1 MRQKY
6 LCILSN
12 SSRSQGLSGTP
23 FLSKIHKF
31 PVGLEQRHTKMGMS
45 LGLHSKS
52 CAAAGFSSLLDF
64 GVFNLVNGKNTEGYG
79 CVGSWEEIIPL
90 PRSSAEARAAGDGFG
105 QFLEGG
111 KWEYSLTCQGFA
123 TGILCGSGALWQ
135 STESLQCMQIWQ
147 QMAVTVHSGPL
158 SQPLLWWDFKQMLF
172 VLLCFG
178 TVGPAC
184 VTEEDCPGKEQ

>member
-64 GVFNLVNGKNTEGYG
+64 GVFNLVNGKSTEGYG

-111 KWEYSLTCQGFA
+111 KWMGIFSDLPRLCHRNPLRVGSSLAEHREPSMHADMTADGCDCAFRA
-123 TGILCGSGALWQ
+123 PLT
-135 STESLQCMQIWQ
+135 TT
-147 QMAVTVHSGPL
+147 AVMGL
-158 SQPLLWWDFKQMLF
+158 
-172 VLLCFG
+172 
-178 TVGPAC
+178 
-184 VTEEDCPGKEQ
+184 